1 MSNELGDYEII
12 IQRQFSFFCCQLM
25 LSILIVN
32 RLVLISIHSQ
42 GERPSVYICLLF
54 FACLYYKWNFIE
66 CWMSVRR
73 NNFMVHLTNRER
85 EEHCSST
92 FFSSFFFILL
102 LPHFFSWRM
111 KRMRGENPAV
121 ARRCRRDVYMFVV
134 DEREYILEERKK
146 KMDASG

>member
-32 RLVLISIHSQ
+32 RLVLISIHNQ

-102 LPHFFSWRM
+102 LPHFSLDVWRE
-111 KRMRGENPAV
+111 RGGKIPPSPVV
-121 ARRCRRDVYMFVV
+121 A
-134 DEREYILEERKK
+134 DETCICLW
-146 KMDASG
+146 